1 MHLLPPLLP
10 LNFSLSLLSL
20 LSLPTAF
27 AASSPQQASPATLY
41 TATLHHLPS
50 TPTDTISS
58 SAKQLAVIT
67 YHPLYPHL
75 SSLSSFTPPKN
86 TTNTEDLTQV
96 AIYLPNGDVKGERFR
111 TSATATNGFYAPYKG
126 RFRIVVEPLTGE
138 VVGAS
143 WHAYLPKTSPSQPS
157 GKENVKGNGKA
168 GSGKEKGVATMR
180 GDFDII
186 TVKRAPGVVFDKPAK
201 GKGAAT
207 AGTGSG
213 GGSGAGS
220 AGPEGEEEVAE
231 KTFLQK

>member
-1 MHLLPPLLP
+1 M
-10 LNFSLSLLSL
+10 
-20 LSLPTAF
+20 
-27 AASSPQQASPATLY
+27 
-41 TATLHHLPS
+41 
-50 TPTDTISS
+50 
-58 SAKQLAVIT
+58 
-67 YHPLYPHL
+67 
-75 SSLSSFTPPKN
+75 
-86 TTNTEDLTQV
+86 
-96 AIYLPNGDVKGERFR
+96 
-111 TSATATNGFYAPYKG
+111 
-126 RFRIVVEPLTGE
+126 EPLTGE

-143 WHAYLPKTSPSQPS
+143 WHASLPKTSPSQPS

-168 GSGKEKGVATMR
+168 GSGKEKGVASMR

-186 TVKRAPGVVFDKPAK
+186 TVKQAPGVVFDKPAK